1 MRFSIIIPTYNRALF
16 LPKAI
21 DSVLAQT
28 YTDWELIIVDDGS
41 TDNTKDV
48 VSKYKDDRIRYFY
61 QQNAE
66 RCTARNNGIKQSS
79 GKYICFLDSDDSYRS
94 NYLETVYGLIL
105 NCEDAV
111 FVLSGMSVHRN
122 EKVVEVIPEAIGYNR
137 FHYFFQKSVP
147 PSVVCLSRSL
157 LKNHSFDEGVV
168 VSEDTKLWVEIMR
181 ENPIVLLN
189 KTVGVDFYFHE
200 SNTINVKKRNV
211 YAEREKTLRQIL
223 VEDVNGNINKR
234 FATYVMDDCTFGMV
248 RFYLYQS
255 QKLKAIFVLLKSIV
269 FVPTNR
275 LREKLGSLR
284 NVLLKNTL

>member
-1 MRFSIIIPTYNRALF
+1 MTFSIIISTYNRASF
-16 LPKAI
+16 LPRAI
-21 DSVLAQT
+21 ESVLAQT

-41 TDNTKDV
+41 TDNTKEV
-48 VSKYKDDRIRYFY
+48 VLQYKDARIRYIY

-66 RCTARNNGIKQSS
+66 RSAARNNGINNAT
-79 GKYICFLDSDDSYRS
+79 GDYVCFLDSDDSYRS
-94 NYLETVYGLIL
+94 DYLETVYGLIL
-105 NCEDAV
+105 NCDKTV
-111 FVLSGMSVHRN
+111 FVISGMSVHRN
-122 EKVVEVIPEAIGYNR
+122 EKVVEVIPEDIGYNR

-157 LKNHSFDEGVV
+157 LEIHSFDEGVV

-189 KTVGVDFYFHE
+189 KTIGVDFYFHE

-211 YAEREKTLRQIL
+211 YAERKKTLQRIL

-234 FATYVMDDCTFGMV
+234 FATYVMDDCTFGIV

-255 QKLKAIFVLLKSIV
+255 QKFKVIIIILKSIV
-269 FVPTNR
+269 FVPTHR